1 MKKIFFALCIVLF
14 SLALAQ
20 KSDSLVFNK
29 NFTEV
34 ENQWVAIENGKEKN
48 QYWFAFL
55 YFDESGG
62 GYSLQYVGDFGL
74 ENGKYIKKS
83 EDSDAMNIVRL
94 PHGDIPFAV
103 LPQKA
108 IQEMNLKIP
117 DFFLKNYNYLKD
129 ENQKN
134 LTRANG
140 MNALGKPDLALPVL
154 QKLNHQLFSTP
165 EFKELFF
172 FETAFAYNALGQFD
186 NAEKILDE
194 AQANG
199 IFNELLLKESI
210 FSLVNNK
217 KIDKASKIL
226 EENLHIFKSPLFR
239 EETIANL
246 IMGMHHI
253 KDKKGLEK
261 WFKIYDKDYSE
272 KGKYKERMKELKA
285 QWKL

>member
-1 MKKIFFALCIVLF
+1 MKKIFFALCIMLF

-62 GYSLQYVGDFGL
+62 GYSLQYVGDFSV

-83 EDSDAMNIVRL
+83 EERDHTFIVRL
-94 PHGDIPFAV
+94 PHGNIPFAV
-103 LPQKA
+103 LPENA
-108 IQEMNLKIP
+108 VQEMNLKIP

-140 MNALGKPDLALPVL
+140 MNAIGRPDLALPVL

-165 EFKELFF
+165 KFKELFF
-172 FETAFAYNALGQFD
+172 FETAFAYNALRQFD
-186 NAEKILDE
+186 NAEKVLDE

-226 EENLHIFKSPLFR
+226 EENLHIFKNPLFR

-272 KGKYKERMKELKA
+272 NGKYKERMKELKA

>member
-1 MKKIFFALCIVLF
+1 MKKIFFALCIMLY

-29 NFTEV
+29 NFAEV
-34 ENQWVAIENGKEKN
+34 ENQWVAIENSKEKN
-48 QYWFAFL
+48 EYWYAFL
-55 YFDESGG
+55 YFDEGG
-62 GYSLQYVGDFGL
+62 GRYSLQYVGDFSV
-74 ENGKYIKKS
+74 EDGKYIRKS
-83 EDSDAMNIVRL
+83 EDSDAMTIIRL
-94 PHGDIPFAV
+94 PHGNIPFAV

-108 IQEMNLKIP
+108 IQQMNLKIH
-117 DFFLKNYNYLKD
+117 DFFLKNYNFLKD
-129 ENQKN
+129 ENERGV
-134 LTRANG
+134 TRANA
-140 MNALGKPDLALPVL
+140 MNAMGRPDLALPVL
-154 QKLNHQLFSTP
+154 QKLNHQLFSETK
-165 EFKELFF
+165 FKELFF

-199 IFNELLLKESI
+199 IFNELLLKETI

-226 EENLHIFKSPLFR
+226 EQNIHIFKNSLFR

-253 KDKKGLEK
+253 KDQKGLEK

-272 KGKYKERMKELKA
+272 NGKYKERMKEIKTI
-285 QWKL
+285 K